1 MAFCDSNGDQCL
13 LAYYTIFLS
22 IIWTFSRWGSSTC
35 TAALESSLKLAS
47 HSSVARI
54 RDVLIFRI
62 SHLFSDWGP
71 PQARDL
77 HQLAHGNGNHHLWRQ
92 VAICASATLKEAQ
105 TGQTGGYDWILD
117 FYSLKVFFQ
126 IYIHRHLLRAMC
138 FSLGQRKSIKFGRVG
153 KYGFFHFQSRLCLI
167 KVALSSTDKN
177 FSMQFSTHNRFF
189 LESGTSILHYCVRN
203 LTKKSPFWLIL

>member
-77 HQLAHGNGNHHLWRQ
+77 HQLAHGNGNSHLWRQ
-92 VAICASATLKEAQ
+92 VAIYASATLEEALARQ
-105 TGQTGGYDWILD
+105 GQWLD
-117 FYSLKVFFQ
+117 LGFLQFKCFSNKYPLPPS
-126 IYIHRHLLRAMC
+126 IAMC
-138 FSLGQRKSIKFGRVG
+138 FSLGQRKSIQFGRG
-153 KYGFFHFQSRLCLI
+153 WQIWFWTASCFHFQSPLCL
-167 KVALSSTDKN
+167 KTVAPSNTYN
-177 FSMQFSTHNRFF
+177 I
-189 LESGTSILHYCVRN
+189 SGPTLNEMNNAFHHVYEI
-203 LTKKSPFWLIL
+203 